1 MNKNEILELI
11 SIIIEMNK
19 WLLDAKEKNI
29 LAKHIQFLKT
39 PHLMSQ
45 SLVLNLLQDKTIL
58 EEIGLE
64 SLRLGGKDADIVALL
79 NKKKIHIEVKATAS
93 GFQYLGKKDI
103 VADYLIWVD
112 LENPLRK
119 DNNKIEI
126 YLVPSPSEFFVKP
139 RKIML
144 KKFKEITKPKIKEL
158 DIIEYLK
165 KKK

>member
-19 WLLDAKEKNI
+19 LLLDAREKNR

-39 PHLMSQ
+39 PHLMSE

-58 EEIGLE
+58 QEIDLE
-64 SLRLGGKDADIVALL
+64 SIRLGGKDADIVALS
-79 NKKKIHIEVKATAS
+79 NKKKIYIEIKATAS

-103 VADYLIWVD
+103 VADYLIWID

-119 DNNKIEI
+119 DNNRIEI
-126 YLVPSPSEFFVKP
+126 YIVPAPSEFFVKP

-144 KKFKEITKPKIKEL
+144 KKFIEITRPKIKEL
-158 DIIEYLK
+158 DIIEYLNK
-165 KKK
+165 KN